1 MKNKKFKMLNYY
13 KVLAALL
20 YIIGLTLITMN
31 RFGPDVLG
39 HDFFSGFGTGLLIV
53 AIGLS
58 VIYLIKRK
66 DKDFENDIEAS
77 VHDERVIK
85 EKMETKAILF
95 HILIAELVIMVT
107 ISVFYEFEFSIGGT
121 IMLYTYLL
129 SFAIVKVYR
138 KLRKKQ

>member
-13 KVLAALL
+13 KVVGALL
-20 YIIGLTLITMN
+20 YVIGLTIITMN
-31 RFGPDVLG
+31 KLAPDVLG

-66 DKDFENDIEAS
+66 DKEFVEDLEAS

-85 EKMETKAILF
+85 EKVETKAILL

-121 IMLYTYLL
+121 IMLYTYIL

-138 KLRKKQ
+138 KLRKK